1 MSLGSDMDTAK
12 NIFAAMIHLA
22 RFGELPGVQ
31 QHKLIVG
38 IVTAT
43 LMTWAIVI
51 ADLAS
56 GGRPDPP
63 ALRAAATLLDG
74 PWRFHTGDDP
84 RWADASTDDTGWEPL
99 DMTALPGSHDGDV
112 GLPDYVGGWMAHGH
126 PGYHGY
132 AWYRR
137 AVTVPAGSASWDIL
151 GPTLVDHI
159 YELYWNGQR
168 LGGSG
173 RLGPAPRVVGTRPL
187 RFALPADAAG
197 TRGVLAVRAYMLP
210 SSGISEDG
218 GGMHSAPILAPRP
231 ISDQLHRV
239 QWQRTIAG
247 YIVDV
252 IEPIAM
258 LALIG
263 LAIGCWS
270 GSRHRSFLI
279 FVSIALALTAA
290 RRLNNAIVAWTDLQD
305 LRTYSWLAKVMW
317 VPTVA
322 AWALAWNR
330 WCLRSWR
337 SIDVSAVVLAVIAAI
352 GAAIHSAS
360 VTSGSRLGSI
370 ALFVLIS
377 ARIVRSGPRRILAL
391 VTFASIMAAL
401 FGGELLDPIGVPG
414 IWFPFGI
421 GVSRTQFIYA
431 IVIPLLALL
440 IVRTLAASQERSPP
454 PEHRS
459 VTVRFGREKK

>member
-1 MSLGSDMDTAK
+1 M
-12 NIFAAMIHLA
+12 
-22 RFGELPGVQ
+22 
-31 QHKLIVG
+31 IVG
-38 IVTAT
+38 IVIAT
-43 LMTWAIVI
+43 LLTCAAVI

-63 ALRAAATLLDG
+63 ALRSAATLLAG
-74 PWRFHTGDDP
+74 AWRFHVGDDL
-84 RWADASTDDTGWEPL
+84 RWADVSTDDTAWETL
-99 DMTALPGSHDGDV
+99 DMTPTPGSHDDDV

-126 PGYHGY
+126 PGYRGY

-137 AVTVPAGSASWDIL
+137 TVTVPAGNASWDIL
-151 GPTLVDHI
+151 GPTLVDHA

-173 RLGPAPRVVGTRPL
+173 RLGPAPRLVGTRPL

-197 TRGVLAVRAYMLP
+197 TRGVLAVRAFMLP
-210 SSGISEDG
+210 GSGISSDA

-231 ISDQLHRV
+231 ISAELHRV

-258 LALIG
+258 LAVIG

-270 GSRHRSFLI
+270 RSSQQSFLI
-279 FVSIALALTAA
+279 FVGIALALTAE

-305 LRTYSWLAKVMW
+305 LTTYAWLAKMMW

-330 WCLRSWR
+330 WCLPPWR
-337 SIDVSAVVLAVIAAI
+337 SIDVSAVLLAVIAAVGI
-352 GAAIHSAS
+352 VIHSAS
-360 VTSGSRLGSI
+360 VTSASRLGSI
-370 ALFVLIS
+370 ALFALIGV
-377 ARIVRSGPRRILAL
+377 RIVRSGAGRILAL
-391 VTFASIMAAL
+391 VTLASITATL

-421 GVSRTQFIYA
+421 GVSRTQYLYA

-440 IVRTLAASQERSPP
+440 IVRTTRANFSATSPTEINCAP
-454 PEHRS
+454 
-459 VTVRFGREKK
+459 